1 MRKYYRNIFLLTIS
15 IGISINAS
23 AQIKLPPKQSE
34 TKAPA
39 KQTTTKQTYTDPSEG
54 KHVLKLTTN
63 ADCYLKIDGE
73 DKGIIRIDDV
83 KKIYLD
89 KGEYL
94 IKAISTENKADVFNY
109 EYTAKEINIQ
119 ATYSIDLQSI
129 INTRLTSEN
138 RSKQLEQER
147 ITSEQKEADEKIT
160 LAKQLEQATINREA
174 KEADEKI
181 VKERQAEQERISR
194 EEKTA
199 NETRMEANPLEM
211 LLVAK
216 QKQEEEKRTETPK
229 QSTSATTIYT
239 SKTGEQYDR
248 WGNRIDVKE
257 TDTDAV
263 FTFVEKTPEFPGGN
277 NELIKF
283 LQNNIKYP
291 ATERDNEIEGT
302 VFIKFIVEK
311 DGSVSNAEVLKSISP
326 GLDKEALRVV
336 NLFPNYS
343 PGMQQGKPV
352 RVSFTLPI
360 KFALN

>member
-1 MRKYYRNIFLLTIS
+1 MKILLPFLFLLFAES
-15 IGISINAS
+15 SF
-23 AQIKLPPKQSE
+23 AQVKLPPKESE
-34 TKAPA
+34 NKTPA
-39 KQTTTKQTYTDPSEG
+39 KQTTAPKQTNADPAEG
-54 KHVLKLTTN
+54 KQVLKLTTN

-73 DKGIIRIDDV
+73 DQGILRTDDV
-83 KKIYLD
+83 KKIYLS

-94 IKAISTENKADVFNY
+94 IKAISTDNKTDVVND
-109 EYTAKEINIQ
+109 EYTVSEVNIQ
-119 ATYSIDLQSI
+119 KTYSIDLQST
-129 INTRLTSEN
+129 INTRKSAEN
-138 RSKQLEQER
+138 RSKQLEQDR
-147 ITSEQKEADEKIT
+147 IAKEKRDADEKA
-160 LAKQLEQATINREA
+160 AKAKLEEEDRLNREA

-181 VKERQAEQERISR
+181 AREKQSEQERISR
-194 EEKTA
+194 EEKIA
-199 NETRMEANPLEM
+199 NENNMKANPFEM

-216 QKQEEEKRTETPK
+216 QKQEEEKREETPK

-248 WGNRIDVKE
+248 WGNRIDAKE

-277 NELIKF
+277 TELIKF

-336 NLFPNYS
+336 NLFPNFS
-343 PGMQQGKPV
+343 PGMQGGKPV
-352 RVSFTLPI
+352 RVSFTLPV
-360 KFALN
+360 KFALS

>member
-1 MRKYYRNIFLLTIS
+1 MKIKLILFLPIA
-15 IGISINAS
+15 IGIAISAS
-23 AQIKLPPKQSE
+23 AQVKLPSKQSE

-54 KHVLKLTTN
+54 KHVLKITTN

-73 DKGIIRIDDV
+73 DKGIVRVDEV

-89 KGEYL
+89 KGDYL
-94 IKAISTENKADVFNY
+94 IKAISTDNKADVMND
-109 EYTAKEINIQ
+109 EYTVSEVNIQ
-119 ATYSIDLQSI
+119 KTYGIDLQST
-129 INTRLTSEN
+129 INTRKSAEN
-138 RSKQLEQER
+138 RSKQLEQDR
-147 ITSEQKEADEKIT
+147 IAKEKRDADEKAAK
-160 LAKQLEQATINREA
+160 AKQKEEDRLNREA

-181 VKERQAEQERISR
+181 AREKQSEQERISR
-194 EEKTA
+194 EEKIA
-199 NETRMEANPLEM
+199 NENNMKANPFEM

-216 QKQEEEKRTETPK
+216 QKQEEEKRTEEAKQPK
-229 QSTSATTIYT
+229 MGVIYT

-248 WGNRIDVKE
+248 WGNRIDAKE

-263 FTFVEKTPEFPGGN
+263 FTFVEKAPVFQGGDGA
-277 NELIKF
+277 LIKF

-311 DGSVSNAEVLKSISP
+311 DGSVSNAEILKSISP

-336 NLFPNYS
+336 NLFPNFS
-343 PGMQQGKPV
+343 PGMQGGKPV
-352 RVSFTLPI
+352 RVSFTLPV
-360 KFALN
+360 KFALS